1 MKRRKINKS
10 DFIEIK
16 KKQTLHIKGHYQ
28 ENKKKNQPIWE
39 KIPENHLSDKDLV
52 FRQVILKWAKDLN
65 RHFSK
70 EDMQMTNRPWKNAK
84 HL

>member
-28 ENKKKNQPIWE
+28 ENKKKKSANMG
-39 KIPENHLSDKDLV
+39 EN
-52 FRQVILKWAKDLN
+52 
-65 RHFSK
+65 
-70 EDMQMTNRPWKNAK
+70 T
-84 HL
+84 